1 MHLASSGDTPSGTVP
16 EGSMSASASRP
27 LRSRDPSGTV
37 PAGAV
42 SAGDAPAETKAVPV
56 WRLAHPLWLCGFRPF
71 FVATLLAG
79 LGLVALWLLFL
90 GLGWPLPAVPGGAQ
104 VWHVHE
110 LLFGLSLAAVA
121 GFALTAVPEF
131 TGTRSFRAR
140 HVRQL
145 LAWWLAGRM
154 AFWLSGFWPPVMLA
168 LAGAAHVGFA
178 VMLTALIGP
187 RLWRDPGHRQQGF
200 WWALLAL
207 VCTVTGFYVDAL
219 RDEYPMRWLHATLG
233 VLMCLIVVAMS
244 RISMSIVNASIDDLN
259 AEERRAARQVAQ
271 TAAPAVQVVA
281 GGTPNARMGADA
293 ASGGLAT
300 ATGAVLPASAPRVVA
315 GHDDDEREAY
325 LARPPR
331 RHLAVICITLFTV
344 MQWFAPDDRVT
355 GWLALASS
363 AAMLNLLNDWHVGRP
378 LFHRWPLM
386 LYGVYLFMA
395 AGYGLTGLMLL
406 QGDGSAS
413 PGIHLLTVGALGLA
427 VYAVICIAGYTHSG
441 LEKNGR
447 PWEIVGAVLLTTGAV
462 LRALAY
468 WFDPP
473 VLLQAAGLMWCAAY
487 ALQAWQMLPVF
498 LRARADGAE
507 GCAGVQD

>member
-1 MHLASSGDTPSGTVP
+1 MKSGD
-16 EGSMSASASRP
+16 
-27 LRSRDPSGTV
+27 DI
-37 PAGAV
+37 
-42 SAGDAPAETKAVPV
+42 PAETKAVPV

-71 FVATLLAG
+71 FLATLLAG

-259 AEERRAARQVAQ
+259 AEEQRAARQVAQ

-447 PWEIVGAVLLTTGAV
+447 PWVIVGAVLLTTGAV

>member
-1 MHLASSGDTPSGTVP
+1 MKSG
-16 EGSMSASASRP
+16 
-27 LRSRDPSGTV
+27 
-37 PAGAV
+37 
-42 SAGDAPAETKAVPV
+42 GDIPAETKAVPV
-56 WRLAHPLWLCGFRPF
+56 WQLAHPLWLCGFRPF

-131 TGTRSFRAR
+131 TSTPSFRAR

-145 LAWWLAGRM
+145 LAWWLAGRV
-154 AFWLSGFWPPVMLA
+154 AFWFSGFWPPVLLA

-200 WWALLAL
+200 WRALLAL

-219 RDEYPMRWLHATLG
+219 LGEYPMRWLRATLG

-259 AEERRAARQVAQ
+259 AEEQRAARQVAQ
-271 TAAPAVQVVA
+271 TAAPVASGAAGQIVPKAQDTSDGRGMA
-281 GGTPNARMGADA
+281 GGMPHAWTGSDA
-293 ASGGLAT
+293 ASGGIAT
-300 ATGAVLPASAPRVVA
+300 ASGAVLPASATRVVT

-395 AGYGLTGLMLL
+395 AGYGLIGLMLL

-413 PGIHLLTVGALGLA
+413 PGVHLLTVGALGLA

-447 PWEIVGAVLLTTGAV
+447 PWVIVGALLLATGAV

-468 WFDPP
+468 WYDPP

>member
-1 MHLASSGDTPSGTVP
+1 MKSGD
-16 EGSMSASASRP
+16 
-27 LRSRDPSGTV
+27 DI
-37 PAGAV
+37 
-42 SAGDAPAETKAVPV
+42 PAETKAVPV

-259 AEERRAARQVAQ
+259 AEEQRAARQVAQ

-315 GHDDDEREAY
+315 VHDDDEREAY

-363 AAMLNLLNDWHVGRP
+363 SAMLNLLNDWHVGRP

-395 AGYGLTGLMLL
+395 AGYGLIGLMLL

-413 PGIHLLTVGALGLA
+413 PGVHLLTAGALGLA

-447 PWEIVGAVLLTTGAV
+447 PWVIVGAVLLTTGAV

>member
-1 MHLASSGDTPSGTVP
+1 MKSGD
-16 EGSMSASASRP
+16 
-27 LRSRDPSGTV
+27 DI
-37 PAGAV
+37 
-42 SAGDAPAETKAVPV
+42 PAETKAVPV

-71 FVATLLAG
+71 FLATLLAG

-259 AEERRAARQVAQ
+259 AEEQRAARQVAQ

-293 ASGGLAT
+293 ASGCLAT

-447 PWEIVGAVLLTTGAV
+447 PWVIVGAVLLTTGAV

>member
-42 SAGDAPAETKAVPV
+42 SAGDAPDETKAVPV

-259 AEERRAARQVAQ
+259 AEEQRAARQVAQ

-293 ASGGLAT
+293 ASGGIAT
-300 ATGAVLPASAPRVVA
+300 ASGAVLPASATRVVT

-363 AAMLNLLNDWHVGRP
+363 SAMLNLLNDWHVGRP

-447 PWEIVGAVLLTTGAV
+447 PWVIVGAVLLTTGAV

>member
-1 MHLASSGDTPSGTVP
+1 MKSGD
-16 EGSMSASASRP
+16 
-27 LRSRDPSGTV
+27 DI
-37 PAGAV
+37 
-42 SAGDAPAETKAVPV
+42 PAETKAVPV

-71 FVATLLAG
+71 FLATLLAG

-168 LAGAAHVGFA
+168 LAGAAHVGFV

-259 AEERRAARQVAQ
+259 AEEQRAARQVAQ

-447 PWEIVGAVLLTTGAV
+447 PWVIVGAVLLTTGAV

>member
-1 MHLASSGDTPSGTVP
+1 MLNGDVMKSGD
-16 EGSMSASASRP
+16 
-27 LRSRDPSGTV
+27 DI
-37 PAGAV
+37 
-42 SAGDAPAETKAVPV
+42 PAETKAVPV

-71 FVATLLAG
+71 FLATLLAG

-168 LAGAAHVGFA
+168 LAGAAHVGFV

-259 AEERRAARQVAQ
+259 AEEQRAARQVAQ

-447 PWEIVGAVLLTTGAV
+447 PWVIVGAVLLTTGAV